1 MPDIQKM
8 SDTEL
13 CRLVHEQSE
22 STEFETE
29 LKTRLIERNAGAAE
43 QKEKEKIETKV
54 EDPTM
59 ISMERAIFV
68 SLFFLLVQGFLM
80 LYVVCPELPHGG

>member
-13 CRLVHEQSE
+13 CRLVHEQE
-22 STEFETE
+22 TATEFETE
-29 LKTRLIERNAGAAE
+29 LKTRLIERNAGAQE
-43 QKEKEKIETKV
+43 IKDKKEHEVKV
-54 EDPTM
+54 DDPTL

-68 SLFFLLVQGFLM
+68 CFFFLLVQGFIF
-80 LYVVCPELPHGG
+80 LYLICPETIPH